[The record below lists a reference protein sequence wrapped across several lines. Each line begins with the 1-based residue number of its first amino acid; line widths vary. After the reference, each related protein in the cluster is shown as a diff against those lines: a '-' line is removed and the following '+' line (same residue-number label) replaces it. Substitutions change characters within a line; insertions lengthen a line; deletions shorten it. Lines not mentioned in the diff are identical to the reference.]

1 MNKTFAIMATALA
14 LASCSSNKN
23 VKPIDITGQW
33 SIVSAMGKSTEGGE
47 RPAFIKFDEK
57 GEMNG
62 NATVNHFFGGYELK
76 DNQISFTNI
85 GMTRMWGPSMEIET
99 AISQALDQAAT
110 IQTEG
115 NKMYFFNS
123 SNDTIMTLVKE

>member
-14 LASCSSNKN
+14 LVSCSSNKN
-23 VKPIDITGQW
+23 VKPLDITGQW

-62 NATVNHFFGGYELK
+62 NATVNLFFGGYELK

-110 IQTEG
+110 IQAEG